1 MDILVTSIIMVIV
14 MSVEYLLCTKLK
26 SAVWGGIIPLTLFV
40 GSIFVFTSGIIPFNK
55 EYIFYFSTINI
66 LFFCYWENGRNRYKK
81 IKQDETEKMKAKDL

>member
-40 GSIFVFTSGIIPFNK
+40 GSIFAFISGIIPFNK
-55 EYIFYFSTINI
+55 EYILYFSIINI
-66 LFFCYWENGRNRYKK
+66 FFFCYWENGRNKYKK
-81 IKQDETEKMKAKDL
+81 IKQDEIEKMKAKDL